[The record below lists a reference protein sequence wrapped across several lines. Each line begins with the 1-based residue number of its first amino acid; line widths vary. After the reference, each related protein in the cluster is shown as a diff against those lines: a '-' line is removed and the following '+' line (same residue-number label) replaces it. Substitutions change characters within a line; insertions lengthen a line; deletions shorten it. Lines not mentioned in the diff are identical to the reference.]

1 MNRPDFFY
9 SLHICGDSSLIL
21 PDMIA
26 TGAPVLE
33 LDYKTDMR
41 LAKELM
47 RGKTTFLGPV
57 NPELLWA
64 AKDPAKVDAAA
75 KEAVEILAPGG
86 EFILGPGCALGYS
99 TPADNIHALVE
110 AARKY
115 GNYNPDGTLKKN
127 G

>member
-1 MNRPDFFY
+1 
-9 SLHICGDSSLIL
+9 
-21 PDMIA
+21 MIA

-41 LAKELM
+41 LAKDLM

-57 NPELLWA
+57 NPELLWV
-64 AKDPAKVDAAA
+64 AKDPAEVDAAA

-99 TPADNIHALVE
+99 TPADNIHALLE